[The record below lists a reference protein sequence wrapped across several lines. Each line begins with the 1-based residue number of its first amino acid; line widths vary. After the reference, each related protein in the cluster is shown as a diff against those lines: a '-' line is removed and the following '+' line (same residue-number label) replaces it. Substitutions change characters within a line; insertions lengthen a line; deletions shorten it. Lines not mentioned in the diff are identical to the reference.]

1 MRPDRATGVHAT
13 AIVRESVRRALT
25 GGRDL
30 SNGGSGQVSGRFI
43 AGAGARVLVSGCRS
57 AGDLA
62 NHLDSGTTEA
72 GCSQP
77 F

>member
-1 MRPDRATGVHAT
+1 MRPGRATGIHAS
-13 AIVRESVRRALT
+13 AIVRESMRRALT

-43 AGAGARVLVSGCRS
+43 AGAGASVLVFGCRS
-57 AGDLA
+57 AGYLA
-62 NHLDSGTTEA
+62 NHLDSGATGA

-77 F
+77 S